1 MQEVKTLGEH
11 GESSCTDR
19 SDVAGLAV
27 VEEVMET
34 GHIPGFPQFS
44 NLQRVN
50 KERPDGSG
58 LCSFSGSCGLLYPLR
73 S

>member
-1 MQEVKTLGEH
+1 MQEVQTLGEH
-11 GESSCTDR
+11 GGSSCTER

-27 VEEVMET
+27 VEVMEA
-34 GHIPGFPQFS
+34 GHVPGFSQFS

-58 LCSFSGSCGLLYPLR
+58 FCPLSGSCGLLYPLR